1 MKIIKNEKKLCLICM
16 EKHEVNTVEVT
27 ENEIYKNE
35 EVIFKAMYEYCI
47 KADEYLETEEMIKAN
62 SLSMKDA
69 YRKKKGLLTS
79 SDIIS
84 IRKKYGVS
92 QKDFSVILNWGMA
105 TITRYENHQ
114 VQDCAHDD
122 VLRKIDSDPK
132 WFLEML
138 KRAKVHISEK
148 AFNKYY
154 SEASE
159 QYGKKKNQYLI
170 DSIQAIY
177 ADFEDDS
184 LTGRVDLNLNKVVE
198 MINYLAKNVNNLHK
212 VKLMKMLWYSDNL
225 HFKRN
230 GASISGLVY
239 KALPMGAVPEGYE
252 QIIMLEGV
260 IFEKMLYG
268 ENIAYKFRTNSRF
281 KIKELTQLEIK
292 TIDKIISEIGNLN
305 TGEIVKKMHDEEA
318 YKCTD
323 SSCIIS
329 FNFADKLTIS

>member
-62 SLSMKDA
+62 SLSMKGA

-84 IRKKYGVS
+84 IREKYGVS

-159 QYGKKKNQYLI
+159 QYGKKK
-170 DSIQAIY
+170 
-177 ADFEDDS
+177 
-184 LTGRVDLNLNKVVE
+184 
-198 MINYLAKNVNNLHK
+198 IN
-212 VKLMKMLWYSDNL
+212 
-225 HFKRN
+225 
-230 GASISGLVY
+230 I
-239 KALPMGAVPEGYE
+239 
-252 QIIMLEGV
+252 
-260 IFEKMLYG
+260 
-268 ENIAYKFRTNSRF
+268 
-281 KIKELTQLEIK
+281 
-292 TIDKIISEIGNLN
+292 
-305 TGEIVKKMHDEEA
+305 
-318 YKCTD
+318 
-323 SSCIIS
+323 
-329 FNFADKLTIS
+329 